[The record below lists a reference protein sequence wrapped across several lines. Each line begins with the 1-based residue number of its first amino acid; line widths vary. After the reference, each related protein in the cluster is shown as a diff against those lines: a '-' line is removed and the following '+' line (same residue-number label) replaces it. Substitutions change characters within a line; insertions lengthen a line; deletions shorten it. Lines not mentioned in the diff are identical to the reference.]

1 MGKAEAV
8 TEGAKVQMRRSR
20 VQKCKGGCRRFGW
33 RVVGRRRAAEGGGVA
48 SPRPLEKE
56 CTIERAPTWVRPAAN
71 DDLGIA
77 GTERVGMV
85 RVC

>member
-1 MGKAEAV
+1 MGQGHYIRGTEAQRPRGSV
-8 TEGAKVQMRRSR
+8 G
-20 VQKCKGGCRRFGW
+20 QKRG
-33 RVVGRRRAAEGGGVA
+33 VVGRRRAAEGGGVA

-77 GTERVGMV
+77 GSERVGMV
-85 RVC
+85 MPC